1 MDDRPAGHRETQ
13 TELPDPVEPAGPWSI
28 GALALPAM
36 TLSVA
41 SAAVFMIVWLFLQ
54 RDQEMRAFFVLP
66 RLAEA
71 SIAAAAA
78 LLSWAIV
85 LAGRRRPGR
94 SWPRIWA
101 LTLAAASSLVAC
113 LVFALPRR
121 SGMDALAVAAMASAF
136 TLAPRLLR
144 LRPDSLLV
152 QKIAPL
158 SLAGTLL
165 IVMPATWAAGHEIT
179 VTNQKRVDDLVR
191 HLREWTSAVREISHY
206 DWPHLESDREGG
218 AARVQRLASFDFR
231 GEIDDQA
238 VWQQAVVLRRDRE
251 LAESAQALQD
261 ALVEALDPARV
272 PRVSSF
278 NEAALHT
285 VDNVWEANLAF
296 PALSETVGK
305 YHYQVGRLLAEL
317 GVADR
322 PVANAGL
329 AALEEHSRK
338 KREDLE
344 RMMTAALHSWSDGW
358 AVFRLPQHSLIGKAE
373 LPLSE
378 MFEMPLLMEEERS
391 LAAGDLWQL
400 TLLPLRV
407 ARRLPSAIPSC
418 RRRDEYTAKPPGER
432 LPRTFFRLD
441 CYSYSP
447 QGDGQGAEL
456 RAELRLVYRS
466 APGRH
471 YLPGDSLPVEVWF
484 TLPLP
489 AGETGE
495 RYRQAV
501 MTALSNACRKLCPR
515 TVQTF
520 GRSGSSATGFT
531 LHGEGGTVTV
541 LRPAQTSLPGEQ
553 KALIVQALR
562 K

>member
-1 MDDRPAGHRETQ
+1 M
-13 TELPDPVEPAGPWSI
+13 W
-28 GALALPAM
+28 
-36 TLSVA
+36 VA
-41 SAAVFMIVWLFLQ
+41 SAAVFVIVWLFLQ
-54 RDQEMRAFFVLP
+54 RDREMRAFFVLP
-66 RLAEA
+66 RLAET

-85 LAGRRRPGR
+85 LAGRHRPGR

-113 LVFALPRR
+113 LIFALPRR
-121 SGMDALAVAAMASAF
+121 SGMDALAVAAMAAAL

-165 IVMPATWAAGHEIT
+165 IVMPAAWAAGHEIT
-179 VTNQKRVDDLVR
+179 VSNQERVDQLVR
-191 HLREWTSAVREISHY
+191 QLREWTSAVREISHY

-218 AARVQRLASFDFR
+218 AGRVQRLAGFKLR
-231 GEIDDQA
+231 GGIDDQA

-251 LAESAQALQD
+251 LAETAQALQD
-261 ALVEALDPARV
+261 ALVEALDSARI

-278 NEAALHT
+278 HEAALHWNT
-285 VDNVWEANLAF
+285 ELQRWEANPDF

-305 YHYQVGRLLAEL
+305 YHYEVGRLLAEL

-322 PVANAGL
+322 PVAAAGL

-338 KREDLE
+338 KRADLE
-344 RMMTAALHSWSDGW
+344 RMMTAALQSWSDGW

-378 MFEMPLLMEEERS
+378 LFEMPFLSEEERS
-391 LAAGDLWQL
+391 LAAGDLWRL
-400 TLLPLRV
+400 TLLPLKV
-407 ARRLPSAIPSC
+407 ARRLPSATPSC
-418 RRRDEYTAKPPGER
+418 RRRDEYTARLRGEKQ
-432 LPRTFFRLD
+432 PRTFFRLD

-447 QGDGQGAEL
+447 QGEGAEL
-456 RAELRLVYRS
+456 RVEMRLVYQS
-466 APGRH
+466 APGRK
-471 YLPGDSLPVEVWF
+471 YLPGDTLPIEVWF
-484 TLPLP
+484 TMPLP
-489 AGETGE
+489 ADETGE

-501 MTALSNACRKLCPR
+501 MTALSNACRKLCPGD
-515 TVQTF
+515 VQ
-520 GRSGSSATGFT
+520 GIDLGGSSATGFRIR
-531 LHGEGGTVTV
+531 GEGGTVTV
-541 LRPAQTSLPGEQ
+541 RPTVMSLIGQQ
-553 KALIVQALR
+553 KALQVRALR